1 MTIYI
6 VKAPAVKVSIGAAA
20 GNRIARFA
28 KRGDVI
34 SDEGIVPDQLES
46 LVKRGLLE
54 EVVQLPE
61 GDPSE
66 KWTGQQ
72 LDLFASGQEP
82 PIAVKGKVTEK
93 LAAITAELATRRAA
107 ATQ

>member
-1 MTIYI
+1 MTIYL

-20 GNRIARFA
+20 GNRVARFV

-34 SDEGIVPDQLES
+34 SGDGVLPGQIDD
-46 LVKRGLLE
+46 LVKRGFLE

-61 GDPSE
+61 GDPDE

-82 PIAVKGKVTEK
+82 PIAVKGKVTDK